1 MTAKNELL
9 MVIFAFKTPI
19 IIALALDSLA
29 SSAPGKKEPV
39 FTPHFL
45 DSTEKRKLH

>member
-9 MVIFAFKTPI
+9 MVIFAFKTNPNHNCFSTESCI
-19 IIALALDSLA
+19 IKRR
-29 SSAPGKKEPV
+29 KKEPV
-39 FTPHFL
+39 FTHFL